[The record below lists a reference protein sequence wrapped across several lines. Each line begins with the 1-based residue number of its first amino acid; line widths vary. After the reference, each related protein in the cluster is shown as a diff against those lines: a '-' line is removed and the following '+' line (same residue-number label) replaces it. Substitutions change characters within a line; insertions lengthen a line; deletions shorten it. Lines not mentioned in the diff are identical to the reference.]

1 MLMREY
7 AKDEKQAELLVRNVG
22 NAVMKAKELTD
33 KEDEYPLAV
42 LAAEITDNPHY
53 FDLQA
58 QQPDCF
64 FCTCNLPLRK
74 YGIARRRTISGGKC

>member
-1 MLMREY
+1 MREY

-22 NAVMKAKELTD
+22 NAVMKLKELTD

-53 FDLQA
+53 FDRSTTAGLLLYMQSA
-58 QQPDCF
+58 AAKIWNCPK
-64 FCTCNLPLRK
+64 TH
-74 YGIARRRTISGGKC
+74 ISGGNC